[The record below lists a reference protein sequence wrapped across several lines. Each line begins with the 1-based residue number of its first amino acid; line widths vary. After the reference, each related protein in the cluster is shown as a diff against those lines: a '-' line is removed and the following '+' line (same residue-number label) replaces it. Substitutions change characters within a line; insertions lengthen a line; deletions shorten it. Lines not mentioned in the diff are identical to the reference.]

1 MLKSI
6 QSTDLI
12 ARALAQSSNED
23 NSFQSCWSESQ
34 QQEINYHY
42 ASLFEALIKKE
53 TNAIHQIREIK
64 DSYQGDNIDNLQKLM
79 QENNKLIDSFNT
91 DIIWDIVKKGY
102 VKTWSYLISN
112 PEVRQKLQAM
122 YDKSVSNLLA
132 TALLAEQQEMFLL
145 LMQPG
150 GLDLNLVNNN
160 TMHIQMTPAH
170 QYDLIGK
177 SLKITNISG
186 TSEIS
191 HIVSLNSIDYMTRFI
206 FNCAQYC
213 TDSYMQEHLRLELL
227 NRFPQG
233 FNALSKIRLHDSLMQ
248 NLPQQDTHDVTN
260 KV

>member
-1 MLKSI
+1 MSKSI
-6 QSTDLI
+6 QSSDLI
-12 ARALAQSSNED
+12 ARALAQSANED
-23 NSFQSCWSESQ
+23 NAFQSCWSESQ

-53 TNAIHQIREIK
+53 TSVIHQIRQIK
-64 DSYQGDNIDNLQKLM
+64 ESYQDDNIENLQKMM
-79 QENNKLIDSFNT
+79 QDNTKLIDSFNT

-102 VKTWSYLISN
+102 TKTWSYLMAN
-112 PEVRQKLQAM
+112 PEVREKLQAM

-150 GLDLNLVNNN
+150 GLKLNLVNND
-160 TMHIQMTPAH
+160 TMSIQMNASH

-177 SLKITNISG
+177 SLKVSYSYS

-206 FNCAQYC
+206 FNCAEYF
-213 TDSYMQEHLRLELL
+213 TDNRMQEHLRLELL
-227 NRFPQG
+227 NRFPEG
-233 FNALSKIRLHDSLMQ
+233 FDAFTKIKLHDNLMQ
-248 NLPQQDTHDVTN
+248 SLPIHENHDVTN